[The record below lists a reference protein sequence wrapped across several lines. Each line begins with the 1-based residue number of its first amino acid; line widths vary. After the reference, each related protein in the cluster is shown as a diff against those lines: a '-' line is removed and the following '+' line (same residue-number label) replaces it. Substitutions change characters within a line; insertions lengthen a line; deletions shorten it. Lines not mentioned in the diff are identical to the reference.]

1 MEDVLK
7 SLYETIQIRKES
19 PISESYT
26 NYLFIKGED
35 KILKK
40 IGEECTEVVIA
51 AKNDNKEELVKEMV
65 DVIYHCFVLLV
76 EKDISLEDVLEEVKE
91 RQGKL
96 SKIGE
101 RKEIDTL

>member
-7 SLYETIQIRKES
+7 SLYATIERRKES

-26 NYLFIKGED
+26 NYLFTKGED

-40 IGEECTEVVIA
+40 IGEECTEMVIA
-51 AKNDNKEELVKEMV
+51 AKNDDKEELIKEMV
-65 DVIYHCFVLLV
+65 DVIYHCFVLLAA
-76 EKDISLEDVLEEVKE
+76 KNIPLEDVLEEVKE

-96 SKIGE
+96 SKTGE

>member
-7 SLYETIQIRKES
+7 SLYATIERRKES

-26 NYLFIKGED
+26 NYLFTKGED

-51 AKNDNKEELVKEMV
+51 AKNDDKEELIKEMV
-65 DVIYHCFVLLV
+65 DVIYHCFVLLAA
-76 EKDISLEDVLEEVKE
+76 KNIPLEDVLEEVKE

-96 SKIGE
+96 SKTGE